1 MVTNIIRGVHMS
13 HKEMGIR
20 IKQMRGINNMTRE
33 ELAEK
38 AEISSKFLYEIE
50 LGKKGLSAD
59 TLLKIAK
66 TLSCSCDYIMT
77 GEELPKGKSSK
88 ALQLLSGYD
97 EKDLKRVTKILSLVK
112 EIHNDKR

>member
-1 MVTNIIRGVHMS
+1 MITKIIRGVQMS
-13 HKEMGIR
+13 HKEIGIR
-20 IKQMRGINNMTRE
+20 IKELRRIRNMTRE

-38 AEISSKFLYEIE
+38 SEISSKFLYEIE

-77 GEELPKGKSSK
+77 GEEIPRGRSSK
-88 ALQLLSGYD
+88 TLQVLSGYD
-97 EKDLKRVTKILSLVK
+97 ERNLKRVAKILALIK
-112 EIHNDKR
+112 EIHNDKQ